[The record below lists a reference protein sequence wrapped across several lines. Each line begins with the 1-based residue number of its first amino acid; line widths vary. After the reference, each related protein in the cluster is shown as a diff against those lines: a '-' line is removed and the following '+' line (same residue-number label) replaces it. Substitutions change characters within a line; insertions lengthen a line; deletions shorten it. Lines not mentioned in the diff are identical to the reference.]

1 MKKIMCAALAAV
13 LALSMA
19 ACGDP
24 EPTEPVGTTAEPTET
39 TTDHVVPFDPTTAP
53 PTEPTE
59 ATVPTEPPETT
70 KMRLVADTTV
80 RWEPDEHA
88 VSPGTLLAGNEVDVI
103 SFSKDWAKILLGNDI
118 CYVPSATVRG
128 IGKYLIVIDAG
139 HQGKGNY
146 AKEPVGP
153 GATEEKAKVA
163 SGTEG
168 VATGIPE
175 YELTLQVSKK
185 LQQEL
190 LARGYEVA
198 MIRSTHDVDISNAE
212 RAQVA
217 NGLYADAFLRI
228 HANSVENSAT
238 NGIITVCQTKDNPY
252 NGALYKE
259 CKELST
265 KVLDAMVAAT
275 GAKRQY
281 VWETD
286 TMSGINW
293 CTVPVT
299 IVEMGFM
306 SNPEEDRRMATE
318 EYQQK
323 LVTGMADGVDAYFKD

>member
-1 MKKIMCAALAAV
+1 MKKILCAALAAV
-13 LALSMA
+13 LALGMV
-19 ACGDP
+19 ACGEP
-24 EPTEPVGTTAEPTET
+24 EPTEPTGTVAPPTGA

-53 PTEPTE
+53 PTEATE
-59 ATVPTEPPETT
+59 PSEPTEPIQTT
-70 KMRLVADTTV
+70 KMRLVANTTV

-118 CYVPSATVRG
+118 CYVPSGTVRE

-139 HQGKGNY
+139 HQAKGNY
-146 AKEPVGP
+146 DKEPVGP

-175 YELTLQVSKK
+175 YELTLQVSLK

-228 HANSVENSAT
+228 HANSVEDSAT

-252 NGALYKE
+252 NGTLYE
-259 CKELST
+259 DCKELST

-306 SNPEEDRRMATE
+306 SNPDEDRLMATE

-323 LVTGMADGVDAYFKD
+323 LVTGMADGLDAYFKN

>member
-1 MKKIMCAALAAV
+1 MKKILCAALAAI
-13 LALSMA
+13 LILGMA
-19 ACGDP
+19 ACG
-24 EPTEPVGTTAEPTET
+24 EPAPTVPTDTAPQPTVAT
-39 TTDHVVPFDPTTAP
+39 SDHVVPFDPTTAP
-53 PTEPTE
+53 PTETTE
-59 ATVPTEPPETT
+59 PIPTEPPETT
-70 KMRLVADTTV
+70 KMRLVANTTV

-88 VSPGTLLAGNEVDVI
+88 ASPGTLLAGNEVDVI
-103 SFSKDWAKILLGNDI
+103 SFSKDWAEILLGSEV
-118 CYVPSATVRG
+118 CYVPSGTVRAL
-128 IGKYLIVIDAG
+128 GKYLVVIDAG

-146 AKEPVGP
+146 EKEPVGP

-175 YELTLQVSKK
+175 YELTLQVSLK

-228 HANSVENSAT
+228 HANSVEDSAT

-252 NGALYKE
+252 NGTLYE
-259 CKELST
+259 ACKELST

-306 SNPEEDRRMATE
+306 SNPEEDRLMATE

-323 LVTGMADGVDAYFKD
+323 LVTGMADGIDAYFKN